1 MSNEVT
7 GAFQLIFATLGF
19 GKYAYDEIR
28 DGFKAVNISVFRE
41 EFFKKYTD
49 IPLEVSYR
57 VASRDPANYDALWE
71 RIEQYKAE
79 GGKMALFYE
88 NTPDTWW
95 KNVGEKRLKI
105 FTDDGKLRS
114 DDGYENL
121 RMMDNREIM
130 VNLLMNT
137 HGKYE
142 SDIAKRDVHM
152 WWPRPNWSWLDVH
165 PAAYAQPKKKIE

>member
-1 MSNEVT
+1 MS
-7 GAFQLIFATLGF
+7 GDLLGPFQLILATVGF

-28 DGFKAVNISVFRE
+28 DGFKSANASVFRE
-41 EFFKKYTD
+41 KFREKYTD
-49 IPLEVSYR
+49 IPLEKSYR
-57 VASRDPANYDALWE
+57 DAIRDPANYEALWE

-88 NTPDTWW
+88 NTPETWW
-95 KNVGEKRLKI
+95 KNVGGKRLKI

-121 RMMDNREIM
+121 RMRDNRDI
-130 VNLLMNT
+130 VANLLMNT
-137 HGKYE
+137 HGKYTYKLTSSE
-142 SDIAKRDVHM
+142 VFR
-152 WWPRPNWSWLDVH
+152 WWPRPDWSWIDVH

>member
-49 IPLEVSYR
+49 IPLEASYR

-105 FTDDGKLRS
+105 FT